1 MADLT
6 PDPIDVLANIPVA
19 WGGGQPTRMMMG
31 RRDAGVVLE
40 ALTEAGFRV
49 VPIVDE
55 NTRQKVERL
64 VADQIRAAA
73 VAAVHD
79 SPDLSPED
87 RESLQRIISF
97 HRRTAELLSA
107 AYLGRND

>member
-1 MADLT
+1 MTDQT
-6 PDPIDVLANIPVA
+6 PDPIDVSLHRAITVA
-19 WGGGQPTRMMMG
+19 VGGMLGYGPEPEI
-31 RRDAGVVLE
+31 ASVALE
-40 ALTEAGFRV
+40 TIEAAGFRV
-49 VPIVDE
+49 VPIVDDA
-55 NTRQKVERL
+55 TRKEVERL

-97 HRRTAELLSA
+97 HSRTAELLDA
-107 AYLGRND
+107 AYLGEVG